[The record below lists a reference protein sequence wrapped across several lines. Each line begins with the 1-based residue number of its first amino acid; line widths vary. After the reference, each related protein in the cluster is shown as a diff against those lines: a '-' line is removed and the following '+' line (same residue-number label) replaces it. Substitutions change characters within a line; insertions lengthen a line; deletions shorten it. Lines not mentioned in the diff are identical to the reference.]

1 MENIIIKKRDENTIY
16 EIAELLRNEKLIEDL
31 HEYLHDIANDVLVR
45 NELRSHEE
53 IEIELTEH
61 EQKIVADHHNLSD
74 AQIAELFFVIN
85 DIFNEHWCDDDEISK
100 VTHASLTLI
109 HALFARLGYLK

>member
-16 EIAELLRNEKLIEDL
+16 EIAELLRNEKLIEDF
-31 HEYLHDIANDVLVR
+31 HEYLHDISNDVLIR

-53 IEIELTEH
+53 VGIELTEH
-61 EQKIVADHHNLSD
+61 EQKIVAEHHHLSD
-74 AQIAELFFVIN
+74 AQISELFFAIN
-85 DIFNEHWCDDDEISK
+85 DIFNEHCFEDNEISNI
-100 VTHASLTLI
+100 TNASLTLI

>member
-53 IEIELTEH
+53 FETELTEH
-61 EQKIVADHHNLSD
+61 EQKIVADHHYLSD
-74 AQIAELFFVIN
+74 AQISELFFAIN
-85 DIFNEHWCDDDEISK
+85 DTFNEHWCDDEISK
-100 VTHASLTLI
+100 LTHASLTLI